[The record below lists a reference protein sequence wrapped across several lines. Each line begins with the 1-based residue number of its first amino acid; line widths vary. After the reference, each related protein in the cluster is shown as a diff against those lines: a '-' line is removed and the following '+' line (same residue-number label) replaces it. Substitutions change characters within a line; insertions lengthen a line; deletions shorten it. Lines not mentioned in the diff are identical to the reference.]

1 MSIIEQMLLNYEI
14 NSENDL
20 INALKEVFQEIALLG
35 LYNGGFFE
43 KAAFYGGTALRIL
56 YNLPR
61 FSEDL
66 DFTLLEKNDKFDIER
81 YFLPVVEEFEALGI
95 KIDISKK
102 EKKDLSS
109 DIVSA
114 FLKNDTSI
122 HTLNIQSN
130 DLDSILGGI
139 YSGKKLK
146 IKFEVDTNPPLKF
159 QTEAKTLLLPKTFNI
174 ISMTLPNL
182 YAGKM
187 HAVLCRKWQR
197 RVKGRDWYDFE
208 WYVKNNTKLNLEHLQ
223 ERMYES
229 GDLDKNIKLDLAL
242 FKELMYKRIE
252 NLDIKSAINEVS
264 PFVKDKS
271 GFEFW
276 SKDYFRLLVDRV
288 NNCKIKSIKSYK
300 TI

>member
-1 MSIIEQMLLNYEI
+1 MNLIEQMLSSYDI
-14 NSENDL
+14 NTENDL

-66 DFTLLEKNDKFDIER
+66 DFSLLEKNDKFDIEK
-81 YFLPVVEEFEALGI
+81 YFLPVIEEFEALGI

-102 EKKDLSS
+102 EKRNSS
-109 DIVSA
+109 SNIASA
-114 FLKNDTSI
+114 FLKNNTSI

-130 DLDSILGGI
+130 DLGAILGGI

-159 QTEAKTLLLPKTFNI
+159 QTEAKTLLSPKTFNI
-174 ISMTLPNL
+174 ISMTLPDL

-229 GDLDKNIKLDLAL
+229 GDLDRNITLDLPL

-252 NLDIKSAINEVS
+252 SLDIKSAIDDVS
-264 PFVKDKS
+264 PFIKDKS

-276 SKDYFRLLVDRV
+276 SRDYFRLLVDKV
-288 NNCKIKSIKSYK
+288 SDSQKAKIG
-300 TI
+300 